1 MFYSFVDVVLTVSKG
16 IVCNV
21 VRGTVKEDETVLWVN
36 EIFGED
42 KELLFT
48 QLQHGKR
55 LDSP

>member
-21 VRGTVKEDETVLWVN
+21 VCGAAKEDETVLWVN
-36 EIFGED
+36 EIFWED

-48 QLQHGKR
+48 QSQHGKR